1 MARHNAT
8 KPVTLIL
15 AALMV
20 LSATDNVEGRHHV
33 RDGKNWRKAHATFYG
48 GADASGTMGGACGY
62 GNLYSTGYGVDST
75 ALSTALFNNGAKCG
89 ACFAIQC
96 YRSQYCVPGSPVI
109 TVTATNF
116 CPPNHK
122 GDGTPGWCNPPMR
135 HFDLAQPSFTK
146 IAKYR
151 AGIVPVLFRRVP
163 CEKKGGVR
171 FTINGNKY
179 FNLVLVHNVGGKGDV
194 HAVDIKGSNTE
205 WIPMKR
211 NWGMNWQT
219 DAVMTGQA
227 LSFRVTTSDGK
238 TIVSMNATPSH
249 WSFGQTFEGGQFAM
263 N

>member
-1 MARHNAT
+1 MHVFKKTETAEQTVSQLKEMFWNLV
-8 KPVTLIL
+8 KEV
-15 AALMV
+15 V
-20 LSATDNVEGRHHV
+20 LVLFGLVVWYYEVRTDQN
-33 RDGKNWRKAHATFYG
+33 F
-48 GADASGTMGGACGY
+48 
-62 GNLYSTGYGVDST
+62 
-75 ALSTALFNNGAKCG
+75 
-89 ACFAIQC
+89 
-96 YRSQYCVPGSPVI
+96 VI
-109 TVTATNF
+109 
-116 CPPNHK
+116 C
-122 GDGTPGWCNPPMR
+122 
-135 HFDLAQPSFTK
+135 LAQC
-146 IAKYR
+146 
-151 AGIVPVLFRRVP
+151 RVP

-263 N
+263 NWIL